1 MSTLIT
7 RRRIEQFSAAAA
19 ITVTLLSGIVIHLTS
34 VMSSVAGAL
43 FFVSLL
49 TSNLVSRGWTILVAT
64 VASAA
69 TLGPSLWEYDLTGS
83 DSAIVTAEQL
93 LWVGAYWMAS
103 ALLIWDPRRRNVG
116 IETLRDAFEHAPAAT
131 ALTDIEG
138 RIIHANDAFA
148 ELVDLP
154 RPSLPGSHLNDL
166 LGDETWSART
176 EERNRLTSGELDFIC
191 FQRDFSRHDG
201 LLVPASIYIRLLKD
215 HSGEPSYSV
224 VQVHDLTEQRDI
236 QEALAASESRF
247 RGIIENTEQMTLVVD
262 SEGAISYANPIAIRL
277 LAPGVA
283 GAGPRKGSR
292 KGSSNGSASDT
303 LSGVSCISLIHEADR
318 VEFDRLLEKTYRKP
332 RDTLVLSN
340 VRLARDEQ
348 IYLDIQL
355 TGLGQTPGIEGTVV
369 NCRLVTDQVR
379 AEQQLRD
386 SQSKLSTIFHS
397 SPDAILILRD
407 NDSMVIDFNTSFTR
421 LLGYTRDEAIGL
433 PESDLNIWADP
444 TDREKVLS
452 GLQEQFEFLDY
463 ETRLVAKNGEV
474 IHAEISVRYV
484 ELDGE
489 LCVLCIGRDITKRRD
504 AEAALSESEDKFA
517 GIFSATPDGIVTVN
531 LRSGEILDINDAFLL
546 ASGYEHHELVGK
558 QLDELPIFGDGDDF
572 RKANDMIAE
581 TGAIQNLEI
590 TFRTKQDELIPAL
603 ISASV
608 VELNGERTL
617 VCIAKD
623 HSAQRNT
630 EEQLRRS
637 EERFRGA
644 FENAPIGML
653 LVDPDGNIF
662 QANHFALDLLDYTE
676 SNLLGSHISRLVPV
690 EDRTTLKESLDELLY
705 RDESVSHAE
714 RRMLCHNSIEIWTNY
729 HVVLQRNENGEPLYF
744 IVQIG
749 DITDMKRSHEQ
760 MERMAFYDTLTDLAN
775 RRLFSDRL
783 EQAVVHSTRSGNFA
797 ALLYLDL
804 DQFKRVNDTLGH
816 EAGDELLREVARRLS
831 NCVRQEDTVARPGGD
846 EFTILLY
853 EISAPG
859 DAGRVAEKILEELRA
874 PVTISGHQLVV
885 TTSIGI
891 TIIPSDSVQPNVLT
905 KNADL
910 AMYRAKERG
919 RNTYRYYS
927 EDMNTQALRRLETE
941 NELREALV
949 NDEFELFYQP
959 KVRLVDQKIV
969 GVEALIRWH
978 HPTRGMVGP
987 DQFIGIAE
995 ETGVIVE
1002 IGNWV
1007 VRRACEAAQR
1017 FSKRRREPIQVA
1029 VNISPRQFRDP
1040 NLATTIRRCVRESG
1054 IEASQIELEIT
1065 ETMLIDD
1072 AEAASVTIERLH
1084 ELGLRIAIDD
1094 FGTGYSSLNY
1104 LKRFPID
1111 TIKVDRSFV
1120 MDIPDNADDMEI
1132 TAAVIAMA
1140 HGLKLEVVAEG
1151 IETAEQLGFLT
1162 KHHCEY
1168 GQGYYF
1174 SRPVPLSDVE
1184 KLLDPGV
1191 SLLRN
1196 PRQRPSA

>member
-1 MSTLIT
+1 MSTLIP
-7 RRRIEQFSAAAA
+7 RRRIEQFSATAA
-19 ITVTLLSGIVIHLTS
+19 ITVTLFAGIAIHLTS
-34 VMSSVAGAL
+34 VMPSVAAAL

-49 TSNLVSRGWTILVAT
+49 TSNLVSRGWTILVAA
-64 VASAA
+64 VASTA
-69 TLGPSLWEYDLTGS
+69 TIIPSLWQYYAAGS
-83 DSAIVTAEQL
+83 DQAIVTPEQL

-103 ALLIWDPRRRNVG
+103 ALLIWNPRRRSLG
-116 IETLRDAFEHAPAAT
+116 IETLRDAFEHAPTPT

-138 RIIHANDAFA
+138 RVIHANGAFA
-148 ELVDLP
+148 ELIDQP
-154 RPSLPGSHLNDL
+154 RASLPGSHLNDL
-166 LGDETWSART
+166 LGDETWS
-176 EERNRLTSGELDFIC
+176 EGLEDRNRLTSGEPDFIC

-201 LLVPASIYIRLLKD
+201 LLVSASIYIRLLKD
-215 HSGEPSYSV
+215 HSGEPSYAV
-224 VQVHDLTEQRDI
+224 VQVHDLTEQRDT
-236 QEALAASESRF
+236 QEALVASESRF

-262 SEGAISYANPIAIRL
+262 SEGTISYANPIATRL
-277 LAPGVA
+277 LAPAVA
-283 GAGPRKGSR
+283 GEELR
-292 KGSSNGSASDT
+292 DT
-303 LSGVSCISLIHEADR
+303 LSGVSCSSLIHEADR
-318 VEFDRLLEKTYRKP
+318 AEFDRRLEQTYREP
-332 RDTLVLSN
+332 RETLILSN
-340 VRLARDEQ
+340 VRVAQDER

-355 TGLGQTPGIEGTVV
+355 TGLGETPGIEGTVI
-369 NCRLVTDQVR
+369 NCRVVTDQVR
-379 AEQQLRD
+379 AEQQLKD
-386 SQSKLSTIFHS
+386 SQSTLSTIFHA
-397 SPDAILILRD
+397 SPDAIMILRD
-407 NDSMVIDFNTSFTR
+407 DDSTIIDFNTGFTR
-421 LLGYTRDEAIGL
+421 LLGYTREEAVGL

-444 TDREKVLS
+444 TDRERVLN
-452 GLQEQFEFLDY
+452 GLREQSELLDC
-463 ETRLVAKNGEV
+463 ETQLVAKNGE
-474 IHAEISVRYV
+474 IIDAEISVRYV
-484 ELDGE
+484 ELDGK
-489 LCVLCIGRDITKRRD
+489 LCVLCIGRDITKRRE
-504 AEAALSESEDKFA
+504 AEVALSESEEKFA
-517 GIFSATPDGIVTVN
+517 RIFSATPDGIVTVN
-531 LRSGEILDINDAFLL
+531 LKSGEILDINDAFLL
-546 ASGYEHHELVGK
+546 ASGYERDELVGK
-558 QLDELPIFGDGDDF
+558 QLGELPIFGDGNEF
-572 RKANDMIAE
+572 QRASDMIAD
-581 TGAIQNLEI
+581 TGSIQNLEI
-590 TFRTKQDELIPAL
+590 TLRTKRDELVPAL
-603 ISASV
+603 ISATV

-623 HSAQRNT
+623 HSTQRHT

-676 SNLLGSHISRLVPV
+676 SILLGSHISRLVPM
-690 EDRTTLKESLDELLY
+690 EDRAALKESLGQLLH
-705 RDESVSHAE
+705 RDESISRTE
-714 RRMLCHNSIEIWTNY
+714 RRMVCHNSMEIWTNY
-729 HVVLQRNENGEPLYF
+729 HVVLQRNEHGEPLYF

-749 DITDMKRSHEQ
+749 DITEIKHSREQ
-760 MERMAFYDTLTDLAN
+760 MQRMAFYDTLTDLAN

-783 EQAVVHSTRSGNFA
+783 EQAVEHSTRSGNFA

-831 NCVRQEDTVARPGGD
+831 NCVRKEDTVARPGGD

-853 EISAPG
+853 DISDPG

-874 PVTISGHQLVV
+874 PVTISGHPLVV

-891 TIIPSDSVQPNVLT
+891 TIIPTDSVHSNVLT

-927 EDMNTQALRRLETE
+927 EDMNTLALRRLETE

-959 KVRLVDQKIV
+959 KVRLVDQKII

-978 HPTRGMVGP
+978 HPTRGMIGP
-987 DQFIGIAE
+987 DEFIGIAE

-1007 VRRACEAAQR
+1007 VRTACEAAQR
-1017 FSKRRREPIQVA
+1017 FGKRNGEPIQVA

-1040 NLATTIRRCVRESG
+1040 NLTTTIRRCVRESG

-1084 ELGLRIAIDD
+1084 DLGLRIAIDD

-1120 MDIPDNADDMEI
+1120 MDIPDSADDMEI
-1132 TAAVIAMA
+1132 TAAIIAMA

-1162 KHHCEY
+1162 DHGCEY

-1174 SRPVPLSDVE
+1174 SRPVPFGDAE
-1184 KLLDPGV
+1184 KLLDPRV
-1191 SLLRN
+1191 SLLRK
-1196 PRQRPSA
+1196 PRRRPSA